1 MVRQKQLSRRRI
13 AQTEQEGQCLTAP
26 GKPVVLSIPNEKK
39 TRKARV
45 LQLPGA
51 VKRCLRK
58 CWMDG
63 EVWNCD
69 QQLSSLLGITLK
81 EATNA
86 DEPIPAEEWCA
97 ASRRCNEW
105 TCGENKG
112 PKTAAGSFQRAL
124 LSERTLV
131 HEKHV
136 KRGNIV
142 SLWLRVIPGLP
153 QARVKHNVGKMLS
166 TVDDAAATQYIIR
179 LNHDLART
187 NNHKKKQDAK
197 GRQKW
202 YELGSAQDEEEDN
215 KTSDQEAGDNT
226 DHVLEAVVDKK
237 FDVDDN
243 CVLYR
248 CRWVGFA
255 AEEDT
260 WEPLSNLG
268 EENPEI
274 ARFLVRQAEIEARK
288 ATETNSPEIVDEPP
302 NETRKRKKSKAPKS
316 GKTPRKSRKDL
327 STPITNKRPST
338 DETSKAPRKRG
349 KAETRRVDAKDSKQ
363 ADKLDF
369 GSYAATKMTPD
380 TSRKDLS
387 TLVPGS
393 GIWVEYYDG
402 TSNKEWYKAKII
414 IVSSTTEVPSAQ
426 VVRVQ
431 FEDKQK
437 ATLNLKGLEDAH
449 KLEQHNP
456 DKFEVFDWSSDKR
469 HFI

>member
-1 MVRQKQLSRRRI
+1 MD
-13 AQTEQEGQCLTAP
+13 
-26 GKPVVLSIPNEKK
+26 
-39 TRKARV
+39 
-45 LQLPGA
+45 GA
-51 VKRCLRK
+51 V
-58 CWMDG
+58 
-63 EVWNCD
+63 WNSH

-86 DEPIPAEEWCA
+86 DEPVPAEEWCA

-105 TCGENKG
+105 TSGENKG

-131 HEKHV
+131 DDMQT

-142 SLWLRVIPGLP
+142 SLWLRVIPSLP
-153 QARVKHNVGKMLS
+153 QARLKHNVGSMLS

-179 LNHDLART
+179 LNHELART
-187 NNHKKKQDAK
+187 NNHTKKQDAK

-202 YELGSAQDEEEDN
+202 YELGSGHELEEEEDK
-215 KTSDQEAGDNT
+215 KTSDQDADNT
-226 DHVLEAVVDKK
+226 DYVLGAVVDKK
-237 FDVDDN
+237 FDAKDN
-243 CVLYR
+243 CLLYR

-268 EENPEI
+268 EENPEV

-288 ATETNSPEIVDEPP
+288 ATDRETNSPEIVDEPP
-302 NETRKRKKSKAPKS
+302 NETRRTKKSKAPTL
-316 GKTPRKSRKDL
+316 GKDL
-327 STPITNKRPST
+327 GTPITKKRPST
-338 DETSKAPRKRG
+338 DATSKASRKKRG
-349 KAETRRVDAKDSKQ
+349 KAETPRVDAKDSEQ
-363 ADKLDF
+363 AHKLDF
-369 GSYAATKMTPD
+369 DSYGAAKETPD
-380 TSRKDLS
+380 KSRKDLS

-402 TSNKEWYKAKII
+402 TSNKEWYKATII

-437 ATLNLKGLEDAH
+437 ATLNLKGLTDAH

-456 DKFEVFDWSSDKR
+456 DKFEVFDWSSDNW
-469 HFI
+469 

>member
-1 MVRQKQLSRRRI
+1 MD
-13 AQTEQEGQCLTAP
+13 
-26 GKPVVLSIPNEKK
+26 
-39 TRKARV
+39 
-45 LQLPGA
+45 GA
-51 VKRCLRK
+51 V
-58 CWMDG
+58 
-63 EVWNCD
+63 WNSH

-86 DEPIPAEEWCA
+86 DEPVAAEEWCA

-112 PKTAAGSFQRAL
+112 PKTAAGSFQLAL

-131 HEKHV
+131 HDKQA

-142 SLWLRVIPGLP
+142 SLWLRVIPSLP
-153 QARVKHNVGKMLS
+153 QARLKHNVGRMLS

-179 LNHDLART
+179 LNHELART
-187 NNHKKKQDAK
+187 NNHTKKQHAK

-202 YELGSAQDEEEDN
+202 YELGSAQEEEEDK
-215 KTSDQEAGDNT
+215 KTSDREAGDNA
-226 DHVLEAVVDKK
+226 DYVLEAVVDKK
-237 FDVDDN
+237 FDVEDN

-260 WEPLSNLG
+260 WEPLSSLG

-302 NETRKRKKSKAPKS
+302 NETRRTKKSKAPKS
-316 GKTPRKSRKDL
+316 GK
-327 STPITNKRPST
+327 KRAST
-338 DETSKAPRKRG
+338 DATSKAPRKRG

-369 GSYAATKMTPD
+369 GSYAAAKVTPD
-380 TSRKDLS
+380 KSRKDLS
-387 TLVPGS
+387 TLVTGS

-414 IVSSTTEVPSAQ
+414 IMSSTTEVPSAQ

-437 ATLNLKGLEDAH
+437 ATLNLKGLADAH

-456 DKFEVFDWSSDKR
+456 DKFEVFDWSSDNW
-469 HFI
+469 